1 MMLNAKGKRKITAL
15 PQEVNDT
22 VFKTKKDQQKL
33 RFKTLTTPLKIK
45 SKPQVKFSQ
54 MQEN

>member
-1 MMLNAKGKRKITAL
+1 MLNAKGKRKITAL